1 MQPSESMVKRDW
13 TMAGVGLVVVSVVSY
28 AAVRLSL
35 DDVAGATR
43 RPNGSCCDTEFV
55 HGWVWPWMLAIALP
69 IFVIARWQPV
79 LGLLAAAIASYA
91 SFHIVS
97 VGIDR
102 YLDSGWGDGLE
113 ILGYIG
119 SAVHAFA
126 FALAAGLGYVW
137 WRRRRSKHAQLLR
150 PEQ

>member
-1 MQPSESMVKRDW
+1 MQPPDSTVKRSR
-13 TMAGVGLVVVSVVSY
+13 TEACLGLVVVSVLSY
-28 AAVRLSL
+28 VAVRLSL

-55 HGWVWPWMLAIALP
+55 NGWVWPWVLVIALP
-69 IFVIARWQPV
+69 ILWVAGRQPV

-102 YLDSGWGDGLE
+102 YLESGWGDGLE
-113 ILGYIG
+113 SLGYIG
-119 SAVHAFA
+119 SAAHAIV

-137 WRRRRSKHAQLLR
+137 WRHRRSKPVR
-150 PEQ
+150 